1 MLLCIVRFFHSLSA
15 FFSHGIDSQAS
26 NFESLIN
33 PHLRKED
40 RYTRIKNLIM
50 LLKKPPEEIKHS
62 KLSTSDKATSKN
74 DTLEDES
81 SVSSHH
87 WDHRSRFQ
95 LHAQAKT
102 KSWGPCREIVLEI
115 GQFSY

>member
-1 MLLCIVRFFHSLSA
+1 MALDLQASDFRI
-15 FFSHGIDSQAS
+15 SHG
-26 NFESLIN
+26 NL
-33 PHLRKED
+33 HLRKED

-87 WDHRSRFQ
+87 
-95 LHAQAKT
+95 
-102 KSWGPCREIVLEI
+102 
-115 GQFSY
+115 

>member
-1 MLLCIVRFFHSLSA
+1 MCIVRFFHSLSA
-15 FFSHGIDSQAS
+15 FAFHGIDPGVLK
-26 NFESLIN
+26 ESLTN

-87 WDHRSRFQ
+87 
-95 LHAQAKT
+95 
-102 KSWGPCREIVLEI
+102 
-115 GQFSY
+115 